1 MAKQRTTTV
10 TYEPAKTVYGTG
22 RKNKYQVNN
31 KPFYQQLYN
40 YATAVAM
47 PGTSGAVEG
56 WLYQQ
61 FPVISAA
68 ATSGKRKAG
77 KFTISVSLEGEA
89 ESLIYWALVHVGE
102 DRASANWLNPTDQ
115 DNIYK
120 PSASV
125 LSSGMNDTNAGP
137 VRIYCPLFKNLNQ
150 NDKIFLTLCIKP
162 QGTRSMDQD
171 ADNSK
176 VVDNQTYINSLVRYA
191 ICYN

>member
-1 MAKQRTTTV
+1 MAKDRITKV
-10 TYEPAKTVYGTG
+10 TYAPANAVYTSGK
-22 RKNKYQVNN
+22 KNKYQVNN
-31 KPFYQQLYN
+31 KPFYAKLYT
-40 YATAVAM
+40 YATAASM
-47 PGTSGAVEG
+47 PGTSGAVDG

-89 ESLIYWALVHVGE
+89 ESLIYWSLVHVGE
-102 DRASANWLNPTDQ
+102 DRANANWLNPTDQ
-115 DNIYK
+115 ENIYK

-150 NDKIFLTLCIKP
+150 NDKIFLSLCIKP
-162 QGTRSMDQD
+162 QGQRSIDDQS
-171 ADNSK
+171 DNAK
-176 VVDNQTYINSLVRYA
+176 VVDENTYINALVRYA